1 VFLPAVGL
9 RSDSAMLVRPTFVT
23 RYRNH
28 YEKTETTERANR
40 SLTRWIISFDVPLP
54 VANGRT
60 LTGTMTTGTQSS
72 TTPLL
77 TVRRGVWLVG
87 TLLVAVLFVRGIGVR
102 RFQSAILAADV
113 EIVAVV
119 VGVALLVLLFRGLAL
134 GVLLGILGYSVSTRR
149 IVGVYAVTTMV
160 STVVPGG
167 RAGGAPVN
175 GHVVAR
181 AADADYED
189 GVVAVVVASLL
200 SNLAIGAF
208 GLCGVVYL
216 FVTSPGGTVTQVAAV
231 AIGLFGLVV
240 LGVAGL
246 WRVRGRV
253 YAGIVAG
260 AVRVTRVAGRLPYVP
275 SPGREAVE
283 RRASALADAVA
294 RLREGS
300 HRQVAVV
307 GTLFAVA
314 HGLTVVALWLSFF
327 AVDQAVPPG
336 VLLAV
341 IPVAVV
347 TAVVPTPGGF
357 GGVDVA
363 LVGLLTAGT
372 AAIAPVAGAA
382 VLVYRTATSGP
393 ALLVGGPVVLAM
405 GVFGWF
411 TASADDGE

>member
-1 VFLPAVGL
+1 MTADT
-9 RSDSAMLVRPTFVT
+9 RSS
-23 RYRNH
+23 
-28 YEKTETTERANR
+28 
-40 SLTRWIISFDVPLP
+40 
-54 VANGRT
+54 RT
-60 LTGTMTTGTQSS
+60 SV
-72 TTPLL
+72 L
-77 TVRRGVWLVG
+77 TVRRGVSVVA
-87 TLLVAVLFVRGIGVR
+87 TLLVGILFVHGIGVS
-102 RFQSAILAADV
+102 RFQGAILTADT
-113 EIVAVV
+113 EIVAAV
-119 VGVALLVLLFRGLAL
+119 VGVALLVLVLRGVAL
-134 GVLLGILGYSVSTRR
+134 GALLDILGYPVPTHR
-149 IVGVYAVTTMV
+149 IVSVYAVTKVV

-167 RAGGAPVN
+167 RTGGAPVN

-189 GVVAVVVASLL
+189 GVVAVVIASLL

-216 FVTSPGGTVTQVAAV
+216 FVTSPGGTVTQVATV
-231 AIGLFGLVV
+231 AIGLFGLAG
-240 LGVAGL
+240 LGAGGLWCVRGLVYSKTVAGV
-246 WRVRGRV
+246 VR
-253 YAGIVAG
+253 I
-260 AVRVTRVAGRLPYVP
+260 TRVAGRLPYVP
-275 SPGREAVE
+275 SLGREAVD

-314 HGLTVVALWLSFF
+314 HGLTVVALWLSFS
-327 AVDQAVPPG
+327 AVGQAVPPS

-393 ALLVGGPVVLAM
+393 ALFVGGPVILAM

-411 TASADDGE
+411 TGSGDDGE

>member
-1 VFLPAVGL
+1 
-9 RSDSAMLVRPTFVT
+9 
-23 RYRNH
+23 
-28 YEKTETTERANR
+28 
-40 SLTRWIISFDVPLP
+40 
-54 VANGRT
+54 
-60 LTGTMTTGTQSS
+60 MTTDRHSS
-72 TTPLL
+72 RTSVL
-77 TVRRGVWLVG
+77 TVRRGVWVVG
-87 TLLVAVLFVRGIGVR
+87 TLLVGALFVHAIGVR
-102 RFQSAILAADV
+102 RFQRVIMTADMKTVAA
-113 EIVAVV
+113 V
-119 VGVALLVLLFRGLAL
+119 VGVALLVIVLRGVAL
-134 GVLLGILGYSVSTRR
+134 GVLLDILGYSVPTHR
-149 IVGVYAVTTMV
+149 IVSVYAVTTVV

-167 RAGGAPVN
+167 RTGGAPVN

-189 GVVAVVVASLL
+189 GVVAIVVASLL
-200 SNLAIGAF
+200 SNLAIGAL

-216 FVTSPGGTVTQVAAV
+216 FVTSPGGTVTQVATIS
-231 AIGLFGLVV
+231 IGLFGLVV
-240 LGVAGL
+240 LGAGGL

-253 YAGIVAG
+253 YSKTVAG
-260 AVRVTRVAGRLPYVP
+260 VVRITRVAGRLSHGP

-294 RLREGS
+294 RLHEGS

-314 HGLTVVALWLSFF
+314 HGLTVVALWLSFL
-327 AVDQAVPPG
+327 AVDQAVRPG

-382 VLVYRTATSGP
+382 VLVYRTAISGP
-393 ALLVGGPVVLAM
+393 ALLVGGPVILAM

-411 TASADDGE
+411 TASDDDGE